1 MDKDIRIKELERE
14 LAECQNKNNR
24 LEKEISSCKEYTH
37 NLKEEMFHLK
47 SLFNSSTSLITFLRG
62 PHYIVEFANK
72 PIRDV
77 WGKGDDVIGKP
88 LFEIIPEVREQ
99 GIEDYLNQVF
109 YEGEPY
115 HAEGLPLEHKV
126 NGKMIRSSFD
136 FTYMPQYGPDKN
148 IIGIGVVAQ
157 DVTSR
162 EVLHQKIKKSEKE
175 FRELIDFMPH
185 KISLTDADG
194 KSVFYNRCW
203 LEYTGLT
210 LEEFIQK
217 PWTEIV
223 HPEEQEKVEDHVRNC
238 LNKGEDI
245 DLEIRILNK
254 NNDYKWHLY
263 RAIPV
268 KDENGVI
275 SSWISSST
283 EIQKLKAEEQRKED
297 FLKLVSHELKTPVT
311 SIKGYVQLL
320 QSMVP
325 KETERKDV
333 PIKPYLTR
341 IEDQIERL
349 IRLISEM
356 LDLSRIESNELELKR
371 EEFSL
376 NEHVEQIIEDLSYT
390 HQDVQ
395 IELNH
400 SFETSVFADK
410 DRIGQVVINFIT
422 NALKY
427 SPGTKKVK
435 VNVFRKQKE
444 VAVSVKDFGIGIKR
458 DDLKN
463 IFKRFY
469 RVANKNDNTYAGFGI
484 GLYLSNEI
492 IERHNGKITVQSN
505 IGEGSEFTFTL
516 PLN

>member
-1 MDKDIRIKELERE
+1 MEKDLRIRELEQKLTE
-14 LAECQNKNNR
+14 SQNNNKR
-24 LEKEISSCKEYTH
+24 LEKAISSREKSIQ
-37 NLKEEMFHLK
+37 NLKEEVFHLK
-47 SLFNSSTSLITFLRG
+47 GLFNSSTSLITFLKG
-62 PHYIVEFANK
+62 PDYIVEFANK

-77 WGKGDDVIGKP
+77 WGKGDNVVGKP

-99 GIEDYLNQVF
+99 GIEKYLNQVF
-109 YEGEPY
+109 YDGEPY
-115 HAEGLPLEHKV
+115 QAEGLPLEHEV

-136 FTYMPQYGPDKN
+136 FTYMPQYGPDKD
-148 IIGIGVVAQ
+148 IIGVGVVAQ

-162 EVLHQKIKKSEKE
+162 ELLHQKIKKSEKE

-194 KSVFYNRCW
+194 KSVFYNQSW
-203 LEYTGLT
+203 LDYTGLT
-210 LEEFIQK
+210 LDEFVQK
-217 PWTEIV
+217 PWSEIL
-223 HPEEQEKVEDHVRNC
+223 HPDEQEKVENRVRQC
-238 LNKGEDI
+238 LLAGENI
-245 DLEIRILNK
+245 DLEIRIRDK

-263 RAIPV
+263 RAIPI
-268 KDENGVI
+268 KDENGII

-325 KETERKDV
+325 KKPESKDP

-376 NEHVEQIIEDLSYT
+376 NEHVEYIIEDLSYT

-395 IELNH
+395 IELEH
-400 SFETSVFADK
+400 SYETSVIADK
-410 DRIGQVVINFIT
+410 DRIGQVIINFIT

-427 SPGTKKVK
+427 STDIKKVK
-435 VNVFRKQKE
+435 VRIFRKGDE
-444 VAVSVKDFGIGIKR
+444 VAVSVKDYGIGIKQ
-458 DDLKN
+458 DDLRK

-469 RVANKNDNTYAGFGI
+469 RVSNKNDNTYSGFGI

-492 IERHNGKITVQSN
+492 IERHNGKITVESN